1 VRLSELLQETL
12 AIWVRS
18 GGFYPDD
25 DPPGPQPPLRSGALV
40 ILPVLVSVVGA
51 IVLIARGLL

>member
-1 VRLSELLQETL
+1 M
-12 AIWVRS
+12 WVRS

-25 DPPGPQPPLRSGALV
+25 DPPRPQPLRAVALV

-51 IVLIARGLL
+51 AIVLIARAFLLTTAR